1 MDLDFIVNNQIV
13 TRTDKNK
20 AVNMSEGYLTL
31 IFNFE
36 TNDWNDLEDYYIY
49 FKAGDGD
56 YKFQLENA
64 TGEGLVK
71 KVTVPSIV
79 LTGKKFIFGLYGL
92 DDNGVIRITTNLSMV
107 KLLDSKFTDGG
118 VAVIERLEALET
130 LIVKKVDKITGKGLS
145 TNDFTDTYKALID
158 SFDGDFNEV
167 INTHMDYILTET
179 INSLTNDTF
188 YTKPEVNALVNNRLS
203 ATSNEDIVE
212 AEGTLE
218 FYATFIKNG
227 VPLPDKTITFYKVE
241 D

>member
-1 MDLDFIVNNQIV
+1 MELDFIVNNQIV

-31 IFNFE
+31 IFHFE

-79 LTGKKFIFGLYGL
+79 LTGRKFIFGLYGL

-158 SFDGDFNEV
+158 SFDGDFTELVEAHLEDV
-167 INTHMDYILTET
+167 IDD
-179 INSLTNDTF
+179 LTNDAF

>member
-13 TRTDKNK
+13 TRTDKNR
-20 AVNMSEGYLTL
+20 AVNMSEGYLNL
-31 IFNFE
+31 IFHFE

-79 LTGKKFIFGLYGL
+79 LTGRKFIFGLYGL

-158 SFDGDFNEV
+158 SFDGDFTELVEAHLEDV
-167 INTHMDYILTET
+167 IDD
-179 INSLTNDTF
+179 LTNDTF